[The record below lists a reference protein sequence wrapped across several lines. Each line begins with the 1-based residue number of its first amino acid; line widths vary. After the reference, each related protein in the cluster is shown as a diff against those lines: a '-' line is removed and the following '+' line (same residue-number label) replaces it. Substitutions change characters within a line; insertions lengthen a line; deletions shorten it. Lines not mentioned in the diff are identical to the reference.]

1 MTTRPPSSHGHVHRR
16 GPLLATSLG
25 ALGVVYGDIGT
36 SPLYSIHETFVNKH
50 HNLAPTKE
58 NVLGAISIVVWTLV
72 LIVAIKY
79 VVLVMRAD
87 NKGEGGILALTALI
101 SDEPAGA
108 RRTPGLVL
116 LGLFGTALLVGD
128 GMITPSISVLSA
140 IEGTEL
146 INPGFADW
154 VVPISVAILVG
165 LFAMQRWGT
174 ERVGKIFGPVMLVW
188 FGVMAVFGS
197 ASLARNPEI
206 LQAISPHHAV
216 QYFVNNGFKGFLSMG
231 ALFLVVTGGEALYA
245 DMGHFGRRPIRF
257 SWFGV
262 VMPALLLCYL
272 GIGALLLRDQEAVHS
287 PFFLMSPSAVRVPVI
302 ILATLATIIASQA
315 LISGVFSIVLQG
327 TKLGYL
333 PRSRTINTSHA
344 AAGQIY
350 IPVVNWL
357 LMAAC
362 VGLVL
367 AFRSSSALAAAYGL
381 SVTGTMFATTLL
393 FAVFVSRR
401 WHWPKALVFSMTGV
415 LLAIEGAFLGA
426 NLFKIPEG
434 GWFPLVV
441 GAVVFAVF
449 TTWKTGKRLVYER
462 SSAGRVTVA
471 QYARSID
478 GSTGVVRTEG
488 TAVFLYSRRHLVPTS
503 LIDTVKATGALP
515 RKVYVVCVETAHT
528 PTVPA
533 AQRESAVDHPGGFR
547 EVVLR
552 YGFMEP
558 TPVADDLRMHCAV
571 DPTSATYFLGR
582 ESVRATSLPGMARWR
597 ESLFTLLHRN
607 TADVGSWFEL
617 PPNRVIEVGS
627 RVEL

>member
-1 MTTRPPSSHGHVHRR
+1 
-16 GPLLATSLG
+16 
-25 ALGVVYGDIGT
+25 
-36 SPLYSIHETFVNKH
+36 
-50 HNLAPTKE
+50 
-58 NVLGAISIVVWTLV
+58 
-72 LIVAIKY
+72 
-79 VVLVMRAD
+79 
-87 NKGEGGILALTALI
+87 
-101 SDEPAGA
+101 
-108 RRTPGLVL
+108 
-116 LGLFGTALLVGD
+116 
-128 GMITPSISVLSA
+128 
-140 IEGTEL
+140 
-146 INPGFADW
+146 
-154 VVPISVAILVG
+154 
-165 LFAMQRWGT
+165 
-174 ERVGKIFGPVMLVW
+174 
-188 FGVMAVFGS
+188 
-197 ASLARNPEI
+197 
-206 LQAISPHHAV
+206 
-216 QYFVNNGFKGFLSMG
+216 
-231 ALFLVVTGGEALYA
+231 
-245 DMGHFGRRPIRF
+245 MGHFGRRPIRF

-503 LIDTVKATGALP
+503 LIDTVKPPARCPARSTWSASRLRTRRRCPLPSASRRWTIPVGSARSCCATGSWSPLQWPMIYECTAPSIPP
-515 RKVYVVCVETAHT
+515 RPRTSSGGNRCEPPACRGWPAGASHCSPCCTAT
-528 PTVPA
+528 RPTWA
-533 AQRESAVDHPGGFR
+533 
-547 EVVLR
+547 
-552 YGFMEP
+552 
-558 TPVADDLRMHCAV
+558 
-571 DPTSATYFLGR
+571 
-582 ESVRATSLPGMARWR
+582 
-597 ESLFTLLHRN
+597 
-607 TADVGSWFEL
+607 VGS
-617 PPNRVIEVGS
+617 NSHRTG
-627 RVEL
+627 